1 MKTSAGSM
9 VLYSTDSQSL
19 FKQLRIAS
27 RLPSTIDIAIATQP
41 NGPWSS
47 DKSVPSVE
55 WRLKAVAGDWRS
67 AAAVYRDWLAANRPP
82 VSNSNHTWVNNI
94 RAVVQLGTRDPS
106 ILATLAAELTPSKT
120 LLYLPNWRQY
130 GYDVNYPDYPP
141 ASDVASF
148 VTKAHTL
155 GFKVML
161 HTDLIGVTP
170 GNADYPSVQQWQLK
184 DPGNL
189 QLIGWL
195 WNSPASTPNRFAWID
210 PASSVYR
217 GLFISRV
224 GAAVTALQ
232 PDALHLD
239 VSAPMFNDGNGLIG
253 GMNYP
258 QAVDRAK

>member
-1 MKTSAGSM
+1 
-9 VLYSTDSQSL
+9 
-19 FKQLRIAS
+19 
-27 RLPSTIDIAIATQP
+27 
-41 NGPWSS
+41 
-47 DKSVPSVE
+47 
-55 WRLKAVAGDWRS
+55 
-67 AAAVYRDWLAANRPP
+67 
-82 VSNSNHTWVNNI
+82 
-94 RAVVQLGTRDPS
+94 
-106 ILATLAAELTPSKT
+106 
-120 LLYLPNWRQY
+120 
-130 GYDVNYPDYPP
+130 
-141 ASDVASF
+141 ASF

-232 PDALHLD
+232 PGRAPPGCLSAHVQRLQRTHWGNELPSSRRSRKMRPNDAE
-239 VSAPMFNDGNGLIG
+239 N
-253 GMNYP
+253 
-258 QAVDRAK
+258 